1 MLKTL
6 NLSNNKLSS
15 IPKTI
20 ENLHS
25 LKSLNLKANH
35 WITIPENVKKLE
47 WERLELIL

>member
-6 NLSNNKLSS
+6 NLSNNKLNS
-15 IPKTI
+15 IPAAM

-47 WERLELIL
+47 LEGLELIL

>member
-6 NLSNNKLSS
+6 NLSNNKLKT

-20 ENLHS
+20 ENLYS
-25 LKSLNLKANH
+25 LKSLNIKANH

-47 WERLELIL
+47 SKGLDIIL

>member
-1 MLKTL
+1 MLMLKTL
-6 NLSNNKLSS
+6 NLSNNKLSR

-47 WERLELIL
+47 